1 MRKLREWEVY
11 HALREG
17 RADELEGVVRIEAP
31 ADYDH
36 VITYVTQSWLPRQ
49 ARPIIVPP
57 DQRPG
62 FDQEL
67 SSAPRAAD
75 KASAAGR

>member
-1 MRKLREWEVY
+1 VI
-11 HALREG
+11 
-17 RADELEGVVRIEAP
+17 EGVVRIVAP

-62 FDQEL
+62 FTEEPAEATTTA
-67 SSAPRAAD
+67 SRR
-75 KASAAGR
+75 ASAG